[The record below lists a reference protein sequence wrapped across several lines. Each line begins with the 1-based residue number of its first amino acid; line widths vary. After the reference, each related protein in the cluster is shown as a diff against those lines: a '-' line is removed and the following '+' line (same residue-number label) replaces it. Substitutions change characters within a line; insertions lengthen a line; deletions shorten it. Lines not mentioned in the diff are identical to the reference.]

1 VDAATNPEASTSE
14 LSEADAGDRRL
25 GPSEPERLF
34 FDVAAGQRVSAL
46 RWGAEDAEAVLLHGR
61 GQNAHTWD
69 RVARILDVPLLAI
82 DLPGHGHSDW
92 RTDHDYSPT
101 LNATAISSVV
111 RDAAPN
117 AKVIVGMS
125 LGGTTTIRFASK
137 YPDLTRRA
145 VVIDTTP
152 ADRRSR
158 APLSAAQRGAL
169 VLFDG
174 PKVFETF
181 DDLLGSVAAAIPDR
195 PIESL
200 RKGALNN
207 SRQLE
212 DGRWIWRYD
221 TERPTG
227 VVGVIDRSELWAD
240 VAAIAAPLML
250 VRSGRSGLVLDE
262 DVEEFVRRQPATRVE
277 LVADAGHSIQ
287 SDQPR
292 RLAALIEDFVATTQ

>member
-1 VDAATNPEASTSE
+1 VND
-14 LSEADAGDRRL
+14 
-25 GPSEPERLF
+25 
-34 FDVAAGQRVSAL
+34 GQRLSAL
-46 RWGAEDAEAVLLHGR
+46 RWGDEDPEAVLLHGR

-69 RVARILDVPLLAI
+69 RVARLLDVPLIAI

-92 RTDHDYSPT
+92 REDHDYSPA
-101 LNATAISSVV
+101 LNAIAISSVV

-125 LGGTTTIRFASK
+125 LGGTTTIRFAST
-137 YPDLTRRA
+137 YPGLTRRA

-152 ADRRSR
+152 ADRRER
-158 APLSAAQRGAL
+158 APLSDAQRGAL

-174 PKVFETF
+174 PKIFATF
-181 DDLLGSVAAAIPDR
+181 DDLLQSVAAAIPDR
-195 PIESL
+195 PLESL

-212 DGRWIWRYD
+212 DGQWIWRYD
-221 TERPTG
+221 TQRPAG
-227 VVGVIDRSELWAD
+227 VVGTIDRSELWAD
-240 VAAIAAPLML
+240 VQAITAPLML

-262 DVEEFVRRQPATRVE
+262 DVEEFLRRQPTTRVE
-277 LVADAGHSIQ
+277 LVGDAGHSIQ

-292 RLAALIEDFVATTQ
+292 HLASLIEDFVATT

>member
-1 VDAATNPEASTSE
+1 MDDANRDEASSLE
-14 LSEADAGDRRL
+14 DRAEPTGSTRL
-25 GPSEPERLF
+25 GSTEPERLF
-34 FDVAAGQRVSAL
+34 FEAGPGQRISAL
-46 RWGAEDAEAVLLHGR
+46 RWGIEDAEAVLLHGR

-92 RTDHDYSPT
+92 REDHDYSPT
-101 LNATAISSVV
+101 LNAEAISSVV
-111 RDAAPN
+111 RGVASN

-125 LGGTTTIRFASK
+125 LGGITAIRFAST
-137 YPDLTRRA
+137 YPGLTRRA

-152 ADRRSR
+152 ADRRNR

-174 PKVFETF
+174 PKVFPTF
-181 DDLLGSVAAAIPDR
+181 EDLLQSVAAAIPNR
-195 PIESL
+195 PLDSL

-212 DGRWIWRYD
+212 DGSWIWRYD
-221 TERPTG
+221 TERPAG
-227 VVGVIDRSELWAD
+227 VVGAIDRSALWAD
-240 VAAIAAPLML
+240 VSAISAPLML

-262 DVEEFVRRQPATRVE
+262 DVAEFVRRQPETRVE

-287 SDQPR
+287 SDQPM
-292 RLAALIEDFVATTQ
+292 RLAALIKDFVATT